1 MADHPAS
8 HKKQSSDTDDKRA
21 AAFLMNPLNPSGS
34 IKVDMMNRA
43 SKAGSFDPFGE
54 YYDHEGAE
62 NAEPVVED
70 EGKLLVR
77 DEFTGLIFKGARHK
91 TFFET
96 FDSEVKAKRIFTL
109 FDQRMY
115 SIPKADMQFTSHMV
129 DIHEQ
134 VKELAEIGRAE
145 FGASQ

>member
-1 MADHPAS
+1 MADHPGS
-8 HKKQSSDTDDKRA
+8 HNPSDDKRA
-21 AAFLMNPLNPSGS
+21 AAFLTNPMNPDGS

-62 NAEPVVED
+62 EAEPVVED
-70 EGKLLVR
+70 EGKLLDR
-77 DEFTGLIFKGARHK
+77 DEWSGLIFKGARHK

-96 FDSEVKAKRIFTL
+96 FDSEVKAKRVFTL
-109 FDQRMY
+109 HDQRMY
-115 SIPKADMQFTSHMV
+115 SIPKADVKQGWMSHHV

-134 VKELAEIGRAE
+134 VKKIAEEGRAE
-145 FGASQ
+145 FNGT